1 MSTFK
6 RTARMRVGGR
16 GYGGPNRIRLP
27 TPTPPSPPPQEWVD
41 LTESEEEDPEELVPE
56 LSEDEPEEEPQ
67 EEPSEVQSPVP
78 SSAPQQEQPQEDPEC
93 PAVDLEDPRQDPKD
107 GDAPPSKM
115 MRTTMKPDPWSPL
128 PTAGSTTLRP
138 FLGCRERRRRCSTT
152 ISFGSPMWGLATA
165 IPSYTMIG
173 I

>member
-1 MSTFK
+1 MAYEGSGGYGTLPFAIVMSTFK

-67 EEPSEVQSPVP
+67 EEPLEVQPPVP
-78 SSAPQQEQPQEDPEC
+78 PSAPPRSNPGRSRRSG
-93 PAVDLEDPRQDPKD
+93 VDPRTRNKIRMLVTHP
-107 GDAPPSKM
+107 
-115 MRTTMKPDPWSPL
+115 
-128 PTAGSTTLRP
+128 
-138 FLGCRERRRRCSTT
+138 
-152 ISFGSPMWGLATA
+152 
-165 IPSYTMIG
+165 IG
-173 I
+173 R